1 LENILHKNDFNRNY
15 FAILLLKSFIMEK
28 GDPLHLQEII
38 YGSPDSVTSR
48 RISRW
53 EDDGF
58 IRKIAP
64 RLYTSNFEDSPE
76 DIIKRNIFPIL
87 GNLYPD
93 ALLSHRSAFEFAPTT
108 SGQIFVT
115 YKYTKKV
122 RLPGVTI
129 RFMEGVPAIKGDT
142 SFSGKL
148 MVSQRER
155 ALLENLQVSRQTDAD
170 SKTLSYPQIEE
181 KLEQIIRV
189 NGEDELKAVRDRA
202 RKISEE
208 IGMQKEF
215 EKLNKII
222 RALLSTRPAKELKS
236 KVASARARGL
246 PYDPARLQLFEIL
259 FRELKQQEFKNR
271 KEQNTT
277 TQAYRNFAF
286 YESYFSNYIEGTVFE
301 IDTAKQIIA
310 TQEPLPI
317 RNEDSHDVLG
327 TYQLV
332 SNKQEMKIVPY
343 SGENL
348 IEILQ
353 YRHEILLNARN
364 DKKPGKF
371 KDKNNQ
377 AGDTSFVDMELVRGT
392 ILQSFD
398 FYKALTHP
406 FAKAAYI
413 MFVVSEV
420 HPFLD
425 GNGRIARVMMNA
437 ELSMSNQTKIIIPTV
452 YREDYLGGLRR
463 LMRNNDPKVYIRML
477 ERAQAFSNT
486 LYGGDMD
493 GMEEKLRQ
501 SNAFMDSNEGV
512 LKIIE

>member
-1 LENILHKNDFNRNY
+1 
-15 FAILLLKSFIMEK
+15 MEK
-28 GDPLHLQEII
+28 KGLLHLQEII
-38 YGSPDSVTSR
+38 YGSADSVTSR
-48 RISRW
+48 RISKW
-53 EDDGF
+53 EDDGL
-58 IRKIAP
+58 IRKIAS
-64 RLYTSNFEDSPE
+64 RLYTSNLEDTPE
-76 DIIKRNIFPIL
+76 DIITRNIFPIL

-93 ALLSHRSAFEFAPTT
+93 AVLSHRSAFEFAPTST
-108 SGQIFVT
+108 GQIFVT

-122 RLPGVTI
+122 KLPGITI
-129 RFMEGVPAIKGDT
+129 RFMEGVSAIEGDT

-155 ALLENLQVSRQTDAD
+155 ALLENLQVSRQTGAD
-170 SKTLSYPQIEE
+170 SKTLAYPQIEE

-189 NGEDELKAVRDRA
+189 NGEDELNVVRDRA
-202 RKISEE
+202 REISEE

-215 EKLNKII
+215 VKLNKII
-222 RALLSTRPAKELKS
+222 SALLTTRPAKELKS
-236 KVASARARGL
+236 PVAVARAKGL
-246 PYDPARLQLFEIL
+246 PYDAARLQLFEIL

-271 KEQNTT
+271 EEQNTT

-301 IDTAKQIIA
+301 IATAKQIIK
-310 TQEPLPI
+310 TQQPLPE
-317 RNEDSHDVLG
+317 RDEDSHDVLG

-343 SGENL
+343 SGKNL
-348 IEILQ
+348 IDILQ
-353 YRHEILLNARN
+353 YRHEILLNARK

-392 ILQSFD
+392 LLQSFD

-406 FAKAAYI
+406 FTKAAYI

-425 GNGRIARVMMNA
+425 GNGRMARVMMNA
-437 ELSMSNQTKIIIPTV
+437 ELSTAGQTKIIIPTV
-452 YREDYLGGLRR
+452 YREDYLGALRR
-463 LMRNNDPKVYIRML
+463 LTRNKDPKVYIRML
-477 ERAQAFSNT
+477 ERAQAFSHT
-486 LYGGDMD
+486 IYGNDMD
-493 GMEEKLRQ
+493 VMEEKLRQ
-501 SNAFMDSNEGV
+501 SNAFRESDEAV
-512 LKIIE
+512 LKIVD

>member
-1 LENILHKNDFNRNY
+1 
-15 FAILLLKSFIMEK
+15 MEK
-28 GDPLHLQEII
+28 DASLHLQEII
-38 YGSPDSVTSR
+38 YGSADSVISR
-48 RISRW
+48 RISKR

-58 IRKIAP
+58 VRKIAS

-76 DIIKRNIFPIL
+76 DIIQRNIFPIL

-93 ALLSHRSAFEFAPTT
+93 AVLSHRSAFEFAPTAN
-108 SGQIFVT
+108 GQVFVT
-115 YKYTKKV
+115 YKYTKKIK
-122 RLPGVTI
+122 LPGITI
-129 RFMEGVPAIKGDT
+129 RFMKGVPAIQGDT

-155 ALLENLQVSRQTDAD
+155 ALLENLQVSRQTGDD
-170 SKTLSYPQIEE
+170 SKTLAYPQIEE
-181 KLEQIIRV
+181 KLEKIIRV
-189 NGEDELKAVRDRA
+189 NGEDELNAVRDRA
-202 RKISEE
+202 REISEE

-215 EKLNKII
+215 EKLNKIVS
-222 RALLSTRPAKELKS
+222 ALLATRPAKDLKS
-236 KVASARARGL
+236 PVATARAIGT

-259 FRELKQQEFKNR
+259 FRELKQQEFKIRN
-271 KEQNTT
+271 EQNTT

-310 TQEPLPI
+310 TQQPLLA
-317 RNEDSHDVLG
+317 RKGDSHDVLG

-332 SNKQEMKIVPY
+332 SNKQEMKVVPY

-353 YRHEILLNARN
+353 YRHEILLIARK

-392 ILQSFD
+392 LLESFD
-398 FYKALTHP
+398 FYKTLTHP

-413 MFVVSEV
+413 MFVISEV

-425 GNGRIARVMMNA
+425 GNGRIARIMMNA
-437 ELSMSNQTKIIIPTV
+437 ELSTSGQTKIIIPTV

-463 LMRNNDPKVYIRML
+463 ITRNNEPKVYIRML

-486 LYGGDMD
+486 LYGEDMD
-493 GMEEKLRQ
+493 VMEEKLRQ
-501 SNAFMDSNEGV
+501 SSAFKESNEGV